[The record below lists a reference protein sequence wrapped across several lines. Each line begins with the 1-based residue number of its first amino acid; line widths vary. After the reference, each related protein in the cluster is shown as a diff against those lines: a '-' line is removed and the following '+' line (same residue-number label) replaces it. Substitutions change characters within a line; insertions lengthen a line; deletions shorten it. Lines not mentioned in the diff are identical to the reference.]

1 MKNRF
6 VSLLLLVII
15 PFTGYSQADLDYYL
29 PDDIEFDPAI
39 PTPEEV
45 IGHQVGEW
53 HVTHDKL
60 VSYMYAIAEASDRV
74 TIEEYAKS
82 YEDRPL
88 LILTITSPGNHAQID
103 EIKENQLALTEP
115 DQSGD
120 VDIENQPVVV
130 NIGNSIHGN
139 EPSGS
144 NSSMLT
150 AYYFAAA
157 QGERVEEI
165 LDDAVL
171 LLDPSFNPD
180 GLNRFATWV
189 NMHKSI
195 TTTTDPAD
203 REYNERWPSGRT
215 NHYWFDLNRDWMPV
229 QHPESRGRI
238 TKFHE
243 WRPNILTDHHEMGS
257 NSTFFFQ
264 PGIPS
269 RTHPLTPQ
277 INQDLTGQIAEF
289 HAEALDEIQS
299 LYYSKESFDDFYYGK
314 GSTYPDLFGT
324 IGILFEQASSRG
336 HAQETDHGVLEFPFT
351 IRNQFTTA
359 LSTVD
364 AAVALRTD
372 LHEYRRDYYRDVR
385 EEASNADAKAFV
397 IGDP

>member
-6 VSLLLLVII
+6 LLLLLLLII
-15 PFTGYSQADLDYYL
+15 PITGYSQADLDYYL
-29 PDDIEFDPAI
+29 PDDVEFDPAI

-88 LILTITSPGNHAQID
+88 LILTITSPENHAQID
-103 EIKENQLALTEP
+103 EIKDNQLALTEP
-115 DQSGD
+115 NQSGD

-130 NIGNSIHGN
+130 NLGNSIHGN

-144 NSSMLT
+144 NSSMLS

-157 QGERVEEI
+157 QGERIEEI
-165 LDDAVL
+165 LDDAVI

-180 GLNRFATWV
+180 GLNRFSSWV

-195 TTTTDPAD
+195 TTTTDPTD

-238 TKFHE
+238 AKFHE

-269 RTHPLTPQ
+269 RT
-277 INQDLTGQIAEF
+277 NQP
-289 HAEALDEIQS
+289 
-299 LYYSKESFDDFYYGK
+299 
-314 GSTYPDLFGT
+314 GSDR
-324 IGILFEQASSRG
+324 A
-336 HAQETDHGVLEFPFT
+336 
-351 IRNQFTTA
+351 NC
-359 LSTVD
+359 
-364 AAVALRTD
+364 
-372 LHEYRRDYYRDVR
+372 
-385 EEASNADAKAFV
+385 
-397 IGDP
+397 